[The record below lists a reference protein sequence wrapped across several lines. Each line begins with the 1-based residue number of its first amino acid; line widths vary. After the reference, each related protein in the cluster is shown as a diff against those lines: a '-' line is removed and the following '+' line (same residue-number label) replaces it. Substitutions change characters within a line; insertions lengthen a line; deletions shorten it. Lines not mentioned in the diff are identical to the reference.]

1 MSLTEA
7 LSRGAMVTVTGLA
20 IVFLVLIILMLVMM
34 AMKKI
39 FYKEP
44 KSASVKTV
52 PPAAESKSE
61 PVQSVQ
67 PTDDT
72 QLIAVLAAAVA
83 ASLGTTVSGIKI
95 KSYRR
100 VSASAPAWNRAGI
113 RDVIDS
119 RF

>member
-1 MSLTEA
+1 MNLSEA
-7 LSRGAMVTVTGLA
+7 LTTGGMVTVTGVV

-44 KSASVKTV
+44 AKNEAPSGTKQAEQPKKAPVVSA
-52 PPAAESKSE
+52 
-61 PVQSVQ
+61 
-67 PTDDT
+67 PTEDLT
-72 QLIAVLAAAVA
+72 LIAVLTAAVA
-83 ASLGTTVSGIKI
+83 ASMDAPASKIRI
-95 KSYRR
+95 KSFRR
-100 VSASAPAWNRAGI
+100 VGGSAPAWNRAGL